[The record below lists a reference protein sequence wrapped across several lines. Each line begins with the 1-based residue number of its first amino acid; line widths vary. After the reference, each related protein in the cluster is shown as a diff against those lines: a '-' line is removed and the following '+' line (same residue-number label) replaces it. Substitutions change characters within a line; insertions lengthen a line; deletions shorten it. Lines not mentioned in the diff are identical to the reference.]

1 MSELE
6 NGFRAEPDPEW
17 RTRWARLLTTPEQA
31 VRALRPGRRILIGSG
46 AAEPTRLVQAM
57 VDSAWQLSD
66 NELVHLMTLGP
77 APYTAAACEG
87 RFRHNAFFIGANVR
101 DAVREGRADFTPVFL
116 SEIPHLLKSSRLPV
130 DAVLIQVSPPDAHGM
145 VSLGVSVDI
154 VRAAVDS
161 ARLILAEVNP
171 RMPRTPGDTLLD
183 IRRCKHLVAVDTPLP
198 ERHPAAADDVSRAIG
213 ELVADLIPDA
223 ATLQIGIGEVPT
235 AVLSSLKNHR
245 DLGIHTEMLSDGVM
259 ELARL
264 GVVNGL
270 RKTLAPGKMVA
281 SFLMGTR
288 ALYEWAHENRDL
300 ELRGSEWV
308 NDPYVISQN
317 VRMVS
322 INTALA
328 VDLTGQVA
336 ADTLD
341 GSFYSGI
348 GGQVDFVRGASRS
361 YGGRALIVLP
371 SLARGDTVSRIQPTL
386 PQGSAVV
393 TSRGDVRF
401 VVTEYGVADLW
412 GKSVRER
419 ALALTAIAHPD
430 HRAELLAAAKQR
442 RWVFQDQPVPRPPL
456 DVRSWMENLKDGREI
471 RVRAAR
477 LTDEA
482 KVQELLYGLSPE
494 SVYTRYHHLRT
505 RYPRD
510 EIQAHARRRP
520 AARLRVR
527 RRGARGRH
535 APRHH
540 PLRPRSGQRHR
551 RAGHRHRRRL
561 AEEGRGHCAHETDDR
576 GGPGAR
582 AQGAPGRRARRQLG
596 DDRPPPGRG
605 RRRGPAPRRRRG
617 GRGVPVQ
624 GHRAG
629 ASQTAGL
636 ARGRAGQRPPGGAA
650 AGELTGPD
658 ARAGSAHSPS
668 STSSAVSPSQL
679 AARAGAGGGAAPPD

>member
-1 MSELE
+1 M
-6 NGFRAEPDPEW
+6 FRAEPDPEW
-17 RTRWARLLTTPEQA
+17 RARWARLLTTPEQA
-31 VRALRPGRRILIGSG
+31 VRALRPGRRIFIGSA

-66 NELVHLMTLGP
+66 NEVVHLMTLGP

-101 DAVREGRADFTPVFL
+101 EAVRDGAADFTPVFL

-130 DAVLIQVSPPDAHGM
+130 DAALIQVSPPDAHGM

-183 IRRCKHLVAVDTPLP
+183 IRRCKHVVAVDAALP
-198 ERHPAAADDVSRAIG
+198 ERESIVTNEVSRAIG
-213 ELVADLIPDA
+213 EQVADLVPDA
-223 ATLQIGIGEVPT
+223 ATLQVGIGELPA
-235 AVLSSLKNHR
+235 AVLSSLRNHR

-281 SFLMGTR
+281 SFLLGSH
-288 ALYEWAHENRDL
+288 ALYRWAHENPDL
-300 ELRGSEWV
+300 ELRGSDWV

-341 GSFYSGI
+341 GGFYSGI

-371 SLARGDTVSRIQPTL
+371 SLARGGTVSRIQPTL
-386 PQGSAVV
+386 PEGSAVV

-412 GKSVRER
+412 GKSIRER

-442 RWVFQDQPVPRPPL
+442 HWVFPDQAVPRPPL
-456 DVRSWMENLKDGREI
+456 DVRCWEEKLRDGREI

-477 LTDEA
+477 LTDESEGPGA
-482 KVQELLYGLSPE
+482 AVRAVARVGVLAVPPSPDAIP
-494 SVYTRYHHLRT
+494 
-505 RYPRD
+505 PRRD
-510 EIQAHARRRP
+510 PGAARRRP
-520 AARLRVR
+520 AARLRLR
-527 RRGARGRH
+527 GRGARGRH
-535 APRHH
+535 AHRSH
-540 PLRPRSGQRHR
+540 PLRPGSGQRHR

-561 AEEGRGHCAHETDDR
+561 AAEGRGHGADAADGR
-576 GGPGAR
+576 GRQGAR
-582 AQGAPGRRARRQLG
+582 AEGAPGRRAGGELG
-596 DDRPPPGRG
+596 DDRPAPQTWAPTRSLPPTVGWWTSSSASRSSSI
-605 RRRGPAPRRRRG
+605 PRR
-617 GRGVPVQ
+617 P
-624 GHRAG
+624 
-629 ASQTAGL
+629 GL
-636 ARGRAGQRPPGGAA
+636 PR
-650 AGELTGPD
+650 
-658 ARAGSAHSPS
+658 
-668 STSSAVSPSQL
+668 
-679 AARAGAGGGAAPPD
+679 

>member
-1 MSELE
+1 VSEPPAV
-6 NGFRAEPDPEW
+6 FRAEPDPEW

-31 VRALRPGRRILIGSG
+31 VRALRPGRRILIGSA

-57 VDSAWQLSD
+57 VDAAWQLSD

-77 APYTAAACEG
+77 APYTATACEG
-87 RFRHNAFFIGANVR
+87 RFRANTFFIGPNLR
-101 DAVREGRADFTPVFL
+101 DAVREGRADFSPVFL
-116 SEIPHLLKSSRLPV
+116 SEIPHLLKSNRLPV
-130 DAVLIQVSPPDAHGM
+130 DAVLIQVSPPDANGM

-183 IRRCKHLVAVDTPLP
+183 IRKCKHVVAVDAPLP
-198 ERHPAAADDVSRAIG
+198 EREPVVSTEVSRAIG
-213 ELVADLIPDA
+213 DLVADLVPDA
-223 ATLQIGIGEVPT
+223 ATLQIGIGELPA
-235 AVLSSLKNHR
+235 AVLSSLRNHR

-259 ELARL
+259 ELAKL

-281 SFLMGTR
+281 SFLLGSE
-288 ALYEWAHENRDL
+288 ALYRWAHQNPEL
-300 ELRGSEWV
+300 EMRASDWV

-336 ADTLD
+336 ADTL
-341 GSFYSGI
+341 GGGFYSGI

-361 YGGRALIVLP
+361 SGGRALIVLP
-371 SLARGDTVSRIQPTL
+371 SLARGGTVSRIQPTL
-386 PQGSAVV
+386 PDGSAVV

-442 RWVFQDQPVPRPPL
+442 HWVFADQAVPRPPL
-456 DVRSWMENLKDGREI
+456 DVRSWDEKLRDGREI

-482 KVQELLYGLSPE
+482 RVQELLYGLSPE
-494 SVYTRYHHLRT
+494 SVYSRYHHLRT

-510 EIQAHARRRP
+510 EIQALLDADPQRGCAFVAELPEDGTLIGLTRYDLDPVSGIGELGIVIADAWQRKGVGSALMRRMVEVGRANGLKGLRADVLAVNSAMISLLRDVGADEVPPPDGGVVDVEFRFKEPP
-520 AARLRVR
+520 AQT
-527 RRGARGRH
+527 
-535 APRHH
+535 
-540 PLRPRSGQRHR
+540 SG
-551 RAGHRHRRRL
+551 L
-561 AEEGRGHCAHETDDR
+561 PPTPSE
-576 GGPGAR
+576 PGAVS
-582 AQGAPGRRARRQLG
+582 
-596 DDRPPPGRG
+596 RPTRPQ
-605 RRRGPAPRRRRG
+605 
-617 GRGVPVQ
+617 PV
-624 GHRAG
+624 
-629 ASQTAGL
+629 S
-636 ARGRAGQRPPGGAA
+636 
-650 AGELTGPD
+650 
-658 ARAGSAHSPS
+658 
-668 STSSAVSPSQL
+668 
-679 AARAGAGGGAAPPD
+679 

>member
-1 MSELE
+1 MSETTADV
-6 NGFRAEPDPEW
+6 FRAEPDPEW

-31 VRALRPGRRILIGSG
+31 VRALRPGRRIFIGSA

-57 VDSAWQLSD
+57 VDGAWQLSD

-87 RFRHNAFFIGANVR
+87 RFRANTFFIGPNLREAVR
-101 DAVREGRADFTPVFL
+101 DGRADFSPVFL
-116 SEIPHLLKSSRLPV
+116 SEIPHLLKSTRLPV
-130 DAVLIQVSPPDAHGM
+130 DAALVQVSPPDAHGM

-183 IRRCKHLVAVDTPLP
+183 IRRCKHVVEVDAPLP
-198 ERHPAAADDVSRAIG
+198 EREPVVSTEVSRAIG
-213 ELVADLIPDA
+213 ELVADLVPDA
-223 ATLQIGIGEVPT
+223 ATLQIGIGELPT
-235 AVLSSLKNHR
+235 AVLSSLKGHR

-259 ELARL
+259 ELAKL

-281 SFLMGTR
+281 SFLLGSE
-288 ALYEWAHENRDL
+288 ALYRWAHENSEL
-300 ELRGSEWV
+300 EMRASDWV

-341 GSFYSGI
+341 DGLYSGI

-361 YGGRALIVLP
+361 YGGRALIILP
-371 SLARGDTVSRIQPTL
+371 SLARGGTVSRIQPTM
-386 PQGSAVV
+386 PDGSAVV

-412 GKSVRER
+412 GKSIRER

-430 HRAELLAAAKQR
+430 HRADLLAAAKQR
-442 RWVFQDQPVPRPPL
+442 HWVFADQAVPKPPL
-456 DVRSWMENLKDGREI
+456 DVRCWEEKLRDGREI

-482 KVQELLYGLSPE
+482 RVQELLYGLSPE
-494 SVYTRYHHLRT
+494 SVYSRYHHLRT

-510 EIQAHARRRP
+510 EIQTLLDADPQRGCAFVAELPEDGSLIGLTRYDLDPVSGIGELGIVIADAWQRKGVGSALMRRMVEVGRAHGLKG
-520 AARLRVR
+520 LRADVLAVNSAMIGLLR
-527 RRGARGRH
+527 DVGAD
-535 APRHH
+535 
-540 PLRPRSGQRHR
+540 
-551 RAGHRHRRRL
+551 
-561 AEEGRGHCAHETDDR
+561 EV
-576 GGPGAR
+576 
-582 AQGAPGRRARRQLG
+582 
-596 DDRPPPGRG
+596 PPPDGGVVDVEFRFKEFQP
-605 RRRGPAPRRRRG
+605 PAPAG
-617 GRGVPVQ
+617 QVTPAEPVPV
-624 GHRAG
+624 
-629 ASQTAGL
+629 S
-636 ARGRAGQRPPGGAA
+636 RPTQPQ
-650 AGELTGPD
+650 PV
-658 ARAGSAHSPS
+658 R
-668 STSSAVSPSQL
+668 
-679 AARAGAGGGAAPPD
+679 

>member
-1 MSELE
+1 MSESPDV
-6 NGFRAEPDPEW
+6 FRAEPDPEW
-17 RTRWARLLTTPEQA
+17 RTRWARQLTTPEQA
-31 VRALRPGRRILIGSG
+31 IRALRPGRRIFIGSA

-57 VDSAWQLSD
+57 VDAAWQLSD

-87 RFRHNAFFIGANVR
+87 RFRANTFFIGPNVR
-101 DAVREGRADFTPVFL
+101 DAVRDGRADFSPVFL
-116 SEIPHLLKSSRLPV
+116 SEIPHLLKSNRLPV
-130 DAVLIQVSPPDAHGM
+130 DAALIQVSPPDVHGM

-161 ARLILAEVNP
+161 ARLIIAEVNP

-183 IRRCKHLVAVDTPLP
+183 IRRCKHIVSVDTPLP
-198 ERHPAAADDVSRAIG
+198 EREPVLSTDVSRAIG
-213 ELVADLIPDA
+213 ELVADLVPDA
-223 ATLQIGIGEVPT
+223 ATLQVGIGELPS
-235 AVLSSLKNHR
+235 AVLASLRNHR

-259 ELARL
+259 ELAKL
-264 GVVNGL
+264 GVINGL

-281 SFLMGTR
+281 SFLLGSA
-288 ALYEWAHENRDL
+288 ALYRWAHQNPEL
-300 ELRGSEWV
+300 EMRASDWV

-341 GSFYSGI
+341 GGFYSGI

-371 SLARGDTVSRIQPTL
+371 SLARGGTVSRIQPTL
-386 PQGSAVV
+386 PDGSAVV

-430 HRAELLAAAKQR
+430 HRAELLAAAKER
-442 RWVFQDQPVPRPPL
+442 HWVFADQAVPRPPL
-456 DVRSWMENLKDGREI
+456 DVRCWEEKLRDGREI

-494 SVYTRYHHLRT
+494 SVYSRYHHLRT

-510 EIQAHARRRP
+510 EIQALLDADPQRGCAFVAEIPEAGTLIGLTRYDLDPVSGIGELGIVIADAWQRKGVGTALMRRMVEVGRAHGLKGLRADVLAVNSAMISLLRDVGADEVPPPDGGVVDVEFRFKEFQPPVP
-520 AARLRVR
+520 AAS
-527 RRGARGRH
+527 
-535 APRHH
+535 APATPAE
-540 PLRPRSGQRHR
+540 PLPVNRP
-551 RAGHRHRRRL
+551 
-561 AEEGRGHCAHETDDR
+561 T
-576 GGPGAR
+576 
-582 AQGAPGRRARRQLG
+582 
-596 DDRPPPGRG
+596 RPQ
-605 RRRGPAPRRRRG
+605 
-617 GRGVPVQ
+617 PV
-624 GHRAG
+624 
-629 ASQTAGL
+629 S
-636 ARGRAGQRPPGGAA
+636 
-650 AGELTGPD
+650 
-658 ARAGSAHSPS
+658 
-668 STSSAVSPSQL
+668 
-679 AARAGAGGGAAPPD
+679 

>member
-1 MSELE
+1 MSDAP
-6 NGFRAEPDPEW
+6 NPFRAEPDPEW

-57 VDSAWQLSD
+57 VDAAWQLSD

-87 RFRHNAFFIGANVR
+87 RFRANAFFIGANVR
-101 DAVREGRADFTPVFL
+101 EAVRDGRADFTPVFL
-116 SEIPHLLKSSRLPV
+116 SELPHLLKSNRLPV
-130 DAVLIQVSPPDAHGM
+130 DAALIQVSPPDAHGM

-183 IRRCKHLVAVDTPLP
+183 IRRCKHIVAVDAPLP
-198 ERHPAAADDVSRAIG
+198 EREPVATTPVSHAIG
-213 ELVADLIPDA
+213 ELVADLVPDA
-223 ATLQIGIGEVPT
+223 ATLQIGIGEVPS
-235 AVLSSLKNHR
+235 AVLSSLKNHH
-245 DLGIHTEMLSDGVM
+245 DLGIHTEMLSDGMM
-259 ELARL
+259 ELSKL

-281 SFLMGTR
+281 SFLMGSR
-288 ALYEWAHENRDL
+288 ALYEWAHENSDL
-300 ELRGSEWV
+300 ELRASDWV

-341 GSFYSGI
+341 RGFYSGI

-371 SLARGDTVSRIQPTL
+371 SLARGGTVSRIQPTL
-386 PQGSAVV
+386 PGGSAVV

-430 HRAELLAAAKQR
+430 HRAELLDAAKER
-442 RWVFQDQPVPRPPL
+442 RWVFQDQAVPKPPL
-456 DVRSWMENLKDGREI
+456 DVRRWEEKLRDGREI

-494 SVYTRYHHLRT
+494 SVYSRYHHLRT

-510 EIQAHARRRP
+510 EIQALLDADPQRGCAFVAELPEDGTLIGLTRYDLDPVSGIGELGIVIADAWQRKGVGTALMRRMVEVGK
-520 AARLRVR
+520 AHGLKGLRADVLAVNSAMIALLR
-527 RRGARGRH
+527 DVGAD
-535 APRHH
+535 
-540 PLRPRSGQRHR
+540 
-551 RAGHRHRRRL
+551 
-561 AEEGRGHCAHETDDR
+561 EV
-576 GGPGAR
+576 
-582 AQGAPGRRARRQLG
+582 
-596 DDRPPPGRG
+596 PPPD
-605 RRRGPAPRRRRG
+605 G
-617 GRGVPVQ
+617 GVVDVEFRFKD
-624 GHRAG
+624 
-629 ASQTAGL
+629 SQ
-636 ARGRAGQRPPGGAA
+636 PP
-650 AGELTGPD
+650 TP
-658 ARAGSAHSPS
+658 
-668 STSSAVSPSQL
+668 
-679 AARAGAGGGAAPPD
+679 AAPPAPGSPEPIPVSGRPVQPKPQPVT